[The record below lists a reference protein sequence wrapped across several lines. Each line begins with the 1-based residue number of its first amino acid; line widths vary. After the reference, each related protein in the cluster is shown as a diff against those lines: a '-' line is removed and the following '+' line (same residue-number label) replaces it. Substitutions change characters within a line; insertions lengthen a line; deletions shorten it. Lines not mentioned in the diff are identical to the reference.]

1 MPKANSENRCQQ
13 INAHGRQCRSLRG
26 ADHPALCSYHAREER
41 HKSKNPDTLAVD
53 LLGSIH
59 DFRTATS
66 VNHVLG
72 KLLLLLATDRIPPRN
87 AAVLAYIC
95 QLLLQS
101 LSDVK
106 HELYIGKQEPD
117 MKKALKQILASP
129 SPATEASKFADD
141 LFKLTLGA
149 LERTEGQLTTAKFV
163 VPGGVE
169 GPALVKSNA
178 SATT

>member
-1 MPKANSENRCQQ
+1 MPKPNAENRCQA

-26 ADHPALCSYHAREER
+26 ADHPSLCSYHAHEEGQ
-41 HKSKNPDTLAVD
+41 KSKNPDTLALE
-53 LLGSIH
+53 LLGPIH

-72 KLLLLLATDRIPPRN
+72 KLLVLLASERVSPRN

-106 HELYIGKQEPD
+106 HELWLAKDEPD

-129 SPATEASKFADD
+129 SPGTEASKFADQV
-141 LFKLTLGA
+141 FKLTLSA
-149 LERTEGQLTTAKFV
+149 LERTEGQVTKGNLL
-163 VPGGVE
+163 VPSEVE
-169 GPALVKSNA
+169 GPALVK
-178 SATT
+178 